1 MRLEWLAAFVFST
14 LRLSTPLIYAG
25 LAAVI
30 SKRAGMLNMALEGMM
45 LVAALTGVVFAG
57 LSGNV
62 FVGLF
67 MAVLF
72 SVLTSLVIAFF
83 NLTGKTDLYLCQP
96 RGFRRYRLCNVSPYG
111 REVDHLCSD

>member
-1 MRLEWLAAFVFST
+1 
-14 LRLSTPLIYAG
+14 
-25 LAAVI
+25 
-30 SKRAGMLNMALEGMM
+30 MLNMALEGMM
-45 LVAALTGVVFAG
+45 LVAAMTGVVFAG

-83 NLTGKTDLYLCQP
+83 NLTGKTDIYLTC
-96 RGFRRYRLCNVSPYG
+96 LCNVSPYG